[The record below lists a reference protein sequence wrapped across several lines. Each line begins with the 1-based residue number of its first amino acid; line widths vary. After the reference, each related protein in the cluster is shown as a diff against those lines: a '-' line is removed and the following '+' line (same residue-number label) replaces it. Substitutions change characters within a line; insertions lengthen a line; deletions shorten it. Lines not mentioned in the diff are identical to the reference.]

1 MYVMSPLH
9 FCNVILHIS
18 SIYSRNKKQ
27 QANITSSSFCLSDM
41 DSYRAGGYRPGIG
54 HILDGGMSRYKKTN
68 LSYPLDGLA
77 GGGMLG
83 NVFGKIRGKLG
94 GVIKKKLG
102 GVIKKKLQ
110 KGGRSMLSSL
120 KKKGISKLK
129 ASAKSFGQ
137 QTKQK
142 AIQSGKSLVAEVR
155 AKVQQK
161 ATAQIKK
168 IMKQSPNVLS
178 KLRSSAVGRLNNL
191 TSGITKKQPT
201 AISNITPILNKRK
214 TASSINKSLNRILR
228 QSGKRRSRRRRRNR
242 RRLRAG
248 LTLQPGIT
256 RQVGVRGYDNS

>member
-1 MYVMSPLH
+1 
-9 FCNVILHIS
+9 
-18 SIYSRNKKQ
+18 
-27 QANITSSSFCLSDM
+27 M
-41 DSYRAGGYRPGIG
+41 DSHRAGGYRPGIG
-54 HILDGGMSRYKKTN
+54 HILDGGMSRYQKTVQ
-68 LSYPLDGLA
+68 LHPFLDGVA
-77 GGGMLG
+77 GKRMLG
-83 NVFGKIRGKLG
+83 NVFSKIRGKLG

-110 KGGRSMLSSL
+110 KGGRSMLTSL

-142 AIQSGKSLVAEVR
+142 AIQSGKSLVAKVR

-168 IMKQSPNVLS
+168 IMKQSPTLLS
-178 KLRSSAVGRLNNL
+178 KLKSSAVGRLNNL
-191 TSGITKKQPT
+191 TSGIEKKQPT

-228 QSGKRRSRRRRRNR
+228 QSGKRRSRRRRNR

-256 RQVGVRGYDNS
+256 RQVGVRGYDNSLIKKKPSCLNKRN